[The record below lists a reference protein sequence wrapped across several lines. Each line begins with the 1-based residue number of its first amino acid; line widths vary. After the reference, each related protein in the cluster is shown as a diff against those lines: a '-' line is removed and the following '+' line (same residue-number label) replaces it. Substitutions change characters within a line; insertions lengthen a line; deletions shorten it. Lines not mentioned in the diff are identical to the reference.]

1 MLEPFAQK
9 HGILY
14 LAVTK
19 SKHFLFISWDKTAR
33 IVSYRGWPREVRIS
47 PPFALLIYQINNI
60 NNFDKHQ

>member
-1 MLEPFAQK
+1 M
-9 HGILY
+9 
-14 LAVTK
+14 AVTK

-33 IVSYRGWPREVRIS
+33 IVSHRGWPREVRIL

>member
-19 SKHFLFISWDKTAR
+19 SKHFLLFSWDKTAR
-33 IVSYRGWPREVRIS
+33 IVSQGGAFREACQARDTTTYLQRKSIAKVR
-47 PPFALLIYQINNI
+47 F
-60 NNFDKHQ
+60 